1 MCLPG
6 RPGGEAARGC
16 PRGLSARARRAVSPP
31 AGTSGRS
38 PWLLLVYRVPSEPS
52 RLRAGVW
59 RRLKGL
65 GAIYVQSS
73 AAALPASPAA
83 ERALRGLRSEIVDMG
98 GTALLLGSDV
108 LAGEEALVAQFNA
121 ARDDEYEEIVDRCE
135 DFLRQVRK
143 EYDDDHFTYAE
154 LEENDVDLAKLKGW
168 FDKVRARDVLRSEGA
183 GRAAEAIASCEAALE
198 DYATHVYDRDLDA

>member
-1 MCLPG
+1 M
-6 RPGGEAARGC
+6 
-16 PRGLSARARRAVSPP
+16 SPP
-31 AGTSGRS
+31 AGTPARNR
-38 PWLLLVYRVPSEPS
+38 WLLLVYRVPSEPS

-65 GAIYVQSS
+65 GAVYIQSS
-73 AAALPASPAA
+73 AAALPASPVA
-83 ERALRGLRSEIVDMG
+83 ERALRGLRSDIIEMG

-108 LAGEEALVAQFNA
+108 LAGEESLVAQFNA

-143 EYDDDHFTYAE
+143 EYEDDHFTYAE

-168 FDKVRARDVLRSEGA
+168 FGKVRARDVLRSEGA
-183 GRAAEAIASCEAALE
+183 GRAAEALSSCEAALE
-198 DYATHVYDRDLDA
+198 DYATHVYDREVDA